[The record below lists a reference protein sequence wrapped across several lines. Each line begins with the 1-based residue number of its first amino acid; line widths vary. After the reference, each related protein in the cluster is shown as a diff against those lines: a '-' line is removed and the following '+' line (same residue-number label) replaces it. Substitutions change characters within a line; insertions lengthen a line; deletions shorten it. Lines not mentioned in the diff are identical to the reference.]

1 MLEGRF
7 RPPKDHWPSSMKVA
21 LFSPAWPVTR
31 AQNGIVTYVDI
42 MVRALREAGHECV
55 VVTPRWVPEK
65 SPDGGEAAGDVFELP
80 LRAYGPGLG
89 QLWSRARSKFAGAKE
104 MAWGDAGRRISRAL
118 EAASK
123 NRPVDVVDIEE
134 SFGMAGFIAG
144 APVAVR
150 LHGPHF
156 VGQFGRKTPDDD
168 LRIAMEGRAIRA
180 AAGVTSPSPGLLEA
194 TKNFYGNIGGNHAVI
209 PNPVAM
215 PPENELWRYDECDP
229 NLILFV
235 GRFDLRKGADVM
247 LSAFSKVA
255 ASRKRLRLVM
265 AGRDEGLEI
274 ETGEKL
280 RYAEYAA
287 RFLSEDVASRI
298 EFLGPVAPEALR
310 KLRRKAFVY
319 VSASRF
325 ECHSYAVVEAL
336 GQGCPAI
343 VSSTLGPPE
352 FFKDGE
358 ALLVT
363 EIANAEQLAAQI
375 DSLCEHPQLAKD
387 LSGAARRGVHE
398 TFAPEK
404 IAADMADFYTRTI
417 SNAGRRA

>member
-1 MLEGRF
+1 
-7 RPPKDHWPSSMKVA
+7 MKVA

-55 VVTPRWVPEK
+55 VVTPRWA
-65 SPDGGEAAGDVFELP
+65 PDGREDAGDVFELP
-80 LRAYGPGLG
+80 QQAHRPGLG
-89 QLWSRARSKFAGAKE
+89 QLWSRARAKFAGTQE
-104 MAWGDAGRRISRAL
+104 TAWSDAGRRISRAL

-123 NRPVDVVDIEE
+123 HAPVDVVDIEE
-134 SFGMAGFIAG
+134 SFGMARFVAG
-144 APVAVR
+144 VPVAMR

-194 TKNFYGNIGGNHAVI
+194 TKKFYGNIGENHAAI

-215 PPENELWRYDECDP
+215 PPESGLWRHENCDP

-247 LSAFSKVA
+247 LDAFSKVA
-255 ASRKRLRLVM
+255 ASRKDLRLVM

-280 RYAEYAA
+280 HYPEYAA
-287 RFLSEDVASRI
+287 RFLSEDIAARV
-298 EFLGPVAPEALR
+298 EFIGPVPQEKLQE
-310 KLRRKAFVY
+310 LRRRALLY

-325 ECHSYAVVEAL
+325 ECCAYAVTEAL
-336 GQGCPAI
+336 AQGCPTIA
-343 VSSTLGPPE
+343 SSTFGPPE
-352 FFKDGE
+352 FCSNGE
-358 ALLVT
+358 DLLVT
-363 EIANAEQLAAQI
+363 EIGNAEQLAAQI
-375 DSLCEHPQLAKD
+375 DAVCSNPGLAKD
-387 LSGAARRGVHE
+387 LGAAGRRAAGKV
-398 TFAPEK
+398 FSPEK
-404 IAADMADFYTRTI
+404 IAAEMADFYARTI
-417 SNAGRRA
+417 TNAERRA